1 MNLID
6 ESISSYCSVI
16 KSPEQLDM
24 IKQENK
30 LAAVLGDIESNLL
43 GEK

>member
-6 ESISSYCSVI
+6 GSISSYCSVI
-16 KSPEQLDM
+16 KSHEQLDM
-24 IKQENK
+24 IKKENK
-30 LAAVLGDIESNLL
+30 LAAVLGDIESDLL

>member
-6 ESISSYCSVI
+6 GSISSYCSVI
-16 KSPEQLDM
+16 KSPGQLDI
-24 IKQENK
+24 IKKENK
-30 LAAVLGDIESNLL
+30 LAAVLSDIESDLL